1 MNTALIQKI
10 KTLTELQGSS
20 SFEDEIRDYLR
31 VAFEK
36 YGDQIEYDGL
46 GGIFAIKKSK
56 LKDAPT
62 ILVAAHM
69 DEVGFMVSE
78 ITENGFFRVVPIGG
92 WNPLVVQAQR
102 FSLFT
107 KHHQKIPVVSSSI
120 PPHLLRGADGKVSTP
135 KIEDILFDGGFS
147 SAEEVTNFG
156 IQKGDFIVPETQA
169 IVTANQENMIA
180 KAWDNRFG
188 ILMVSEAIKAL
199 AKTDLAVNLVIG
211 ANVQEEVG
219 LRGAHVST
227 NKFNPDLFFA
237 IDCSPADDID
247 KKQINGAIGQGPIVR
262 LFDPGHIMLQEM
274 KNFVVETAETH
285 HIPFQYYFGKGGTD
299 AGAAHLKQDGVPST
313 TIGVV
318 ARYIHSHQTLFN
330 LADFENAQ
338 KLLLAILKNLNLE
351 TVNQIKNFE

>member
-10 KTLTELQGSS
+10 KEVTELQGTS
-20 SFEDEIRDYLR
+20 SFEGEIRAYLR
-31 VAFEK
+31 PIFEK
-36 YGDQIEYDGL
+36 YSNQITYDGL

-56 LKDAPT
+56 IKNAPT

-78 ITENGFFRVVPIGG
+78 ITDNGFFRVVPIGG

-102 FSLFT
+102 FTLIT
-107 KHHQKIPVVSSSI
+107 KKQQKIPVISSST
-120 PPHLLRGADGKVSTP
+120 PPHLLRGIDGKPTMP
-135 KIEDILFDGGFS
+135 KIEAILFDGGFRD
-147 SAEEVTNFG
+147 AKEVASFG
-156 IQKGDFIVPETQA
+156 IQKGDFIIPEAQA
-169 IVTANQENMIA
+169 IITANQKNMIA

-188 ILMVSEAIKAL
+188 ILMVSEAVKAL
-199 AKTDLAVNLVIG
+199 ADIDLAVNLVIG

-227 NKFNPDLFFA
+227 NQFKPDLCFA

-247 KKQINGAIGQGPIVR
+247 KKEADGAIGEGPIIR

-274 KNFVVETAETH
+274 KHFVVDTAEANA
-285 HIPFQYYFGKGGTD
+285 IPYQYYFGKGGTD
-299 AGAAHLKQDGVPST
+299 AGATHLKQNGIPST

-318 ARYIHSHQTLFN
+318 ARYIHSHQTLFS
-330 LADFENAQ
+330 LADFEQAQ
-338 KLLLAILKNLNLE
+338 KLLLAILKNLDAK
-351 TVNQIKNFE
+351 TVNQIKCFE